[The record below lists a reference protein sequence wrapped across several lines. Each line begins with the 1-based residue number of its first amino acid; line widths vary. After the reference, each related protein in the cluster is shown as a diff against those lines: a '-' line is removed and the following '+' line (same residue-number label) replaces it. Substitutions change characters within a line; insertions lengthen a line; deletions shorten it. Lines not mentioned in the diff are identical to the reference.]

1 MRERSKWPN
10 PRKPKTQLVRELEQA
25 AAEVP
30 GNKYEFT
37 QPIEM
42 RFNELISG
50 VRSDLAVK
58 IYGDDLDVLVAQGN
72 EISAVLS
79 SVDGAADVQ
88 VEHITGLP
96 MYTVAL
102 DRIALDRYGLNVA
115 DVQDVVEVA
124 MGGRAVGQLFQGDRR
139 FDIVV
144 RLPERLRVD
153 PDVFRRL
160 PVPLPGGDSD
170 AESTREAPRFV
181 PLQEVAKIELIT
193 GPNQISRENGK
204 RRIVVTANV
213 RGRDLGGFVAEIQRK
228 IADSVTLPSGYWL
241 DYGGTFEQLISAR
254 ARLTLIVPLALL
266 LVFGLLFMTFGT
278 VRDTLLVFS
287 GIPLAAVGG
296 VLGLWL
302 RGIPFSISAGVGF
315 IGLSGVAVLNGVL
328 IVSYVREL
336 LNQGKSLDEAVTEG
350 ILTRFRPVLMAALV
364 AALGLVPM
372 ALNIGAGSEVQRP
385 LATVIIAGIISSTVL
400 TLLLLP
406 ALYRLFHGAIE
417 AREEPLWQKPDPH
430 APGAGLGAASPLE

>member
-1 MRERSKWPN
+1 
-10 PRKPKTQLVRELEQA
+10 
-25 AAEVP
+25 
-30 GNKYEFT
+30 
-37 QPIEM
+37 
-42 RFNELISG
+42 
-50 VRSDLAVK
+50 
-58 IYGDDLDVLVAQGN
+58 
-72 EISAVLS
+72 
-79 SVDGAADVQ
+79 
-88 VEHITGLP
+88 
-96 MYTVAL
+96 
-102 DRIALDRYGLNVA
+102 
-115 DVQDVVEVA
+115 
-124 MGGRAVGQLFQGDRR
+124 
-139 FDIVV
+139 V
-144 RLPERLRVD
+144 RLPERLRAD
-153 PDVFRRL
+153 LDVLRRL
-160 PVPLPGGDSD
+160 PVPLPGGDFD
-170 AESTREAPRFV
+170 AESTGDTPRFV
-181 PLQEVAKIELIT
+181 PLQEVAEIDLIT

-315 IGLSGVAVLNGVL
+315 IGFAGVAVLNGVL

-336 LNQGKSLDEAVTEG
+336 LNQGKSLNEAVTEG

-372 ALNIGAGSEVQRP
+372 ALNVGAGSEVQRP

-417 AREEPLWQKPDPH
+417 AREEPLWQKPDTRT
-430 APGAGLGAASPLE
+430 PGAGLGVAAPLE